1 MLGAFAIASGGWV
14 PPMSVATRI
23 ARTTGGRDADALV
36 DLVQMSVLDLA
47 TQWFESPHVRALA
60 IFRASFLGL
69 PPWAPGTANA
79 FLLTTGGHGRRLG
92 RPVGGSRA
100 FVAALAD
107 AVTAG
112 GGAVRCGFRV
122 ESVNRIDTGW
132 TVRSTEGEQI
142 TATRAVVSAIP
153 PQDFVL
159 RLLSPPDV
167 VPAAT
172 RRRLEALEVV
182 VSNVSQL
189 TLAAA
194 LDTSDCVPTF
204 GDPDSDQSTL
214 WLLAEPDCRGRQLHL
229 DLTRPR
235 AVLRPARWSRS
246 RRRSTPRS
254 RHPDA
259 PRCGPTRSPPARS
272 KDGAGD
278 KPLAEATE
286 GIWRTIGECLPD
298 LRPHVVH
305 EVLTS
310 PRDLTAITGADNPG
324 NHVAPT
330 PAQSLGR
337 RPARGM
343 GNYATPIDG
352 IFVTGAGTH
361 PGGGVNGASGRAC
374 AHAVLRSIGSHR
386 TFRRLGRAGSVARQ
400 LGGAIVAARDL
411 RALPDTSPSD
421 PLRFVSPQSA
431 KIAGPVTKRKVIPWT
446 TNSIA
451 CPWGGPG
458 SPSLDWDWARPRWLR
473 SSGATRRTAR
483 WRPRARAV
491 ERGIR
496 LFDSAPLYGLGESEI
511 RLGRALASIDRDDVV
526 VATKVGRSLLPAPDV
541 AEGVEAVFDFS
552 HDATM
557 RSIESSMR
565 AARTRP
571 ARHRP
576 HPRSRGSPRRG
587 DRRHVRDARPTPRRR
602 CRASRLARHELRRDG
617 ALLPDA
623 TPMWTA

>member
-1 MLGAFAIASGGWV
+1 MTGATADVVVVGGGHNGLICAAYLARAGLDVVVVEQNEVPGGALMWSEWHGHLLEHGAVEHTSVLTSGVVDELGLTELGLRYRTRDVAAIHMFGDGATVTIGRDVDSTAASIAAISTHDARAWAELSELSAPLLGAFAIASGGWV

-100 FVAALAD
+100 FVGALAA
-107 AVTAG
+107 AVTTG

-122 ESVNRIDTGW
+122 ESVNRIETGW
-132 TVRSTEGEQI
+132 TVRSTTGEQI
-142 TATRAVVSAIP
+142 TATRAVVSAIA

-172 RRRLEALEVV
+172 RRRLEALEIV

-194 LDTSDCVPTF
+194 LDTSQCVPTF
-204 GDPDSDQSTL
+204 GDADSDQSTL
-214 WLLAEPDCRGRQLHL
+214 WLLPNPIAAVDTYTSISLGLVPPSPGTLVAFPTSVDPALAPSGRA
-229 DLTRPR
+229 TMWAN
-235 AVLRPARWSRS
+235 AVAAREIQGRS
-246 RRRSTPRS
+246 WE
-254 RHPDA
+254 HA
-259 PRCGPTRSPPARS
+259 A
-272 KDGAGD
+272 
-278 KPLAEATE
+278 AEATE

-298 LRPHVVH
+298 LRSHAVH

-310 PRDLTAITGADNPG
+310 PRDLTAITGAVNPG

-374 AHAVLRSIGSHR
+374 AQAVLRSIGSHR
-386 TFRRLGRAGSVARQ
+386 AFRHLGRAGSVARQ
-400 LGGAIVAARDL
+400 VGGAIVAARDL
-411 RALPDTSPSD
+411 RALPDS
-421 PLRFVSPQSA
+421 
-431 KIAGPVTKRKVIPWT
+431 
-446 TNSIA
+446 TNQ
-451 CPWGGPG
+451 GG
-458 SPSLDWDWARPRWLR
+458 RP
-473 SSGATRRTAR
+473 
-483 WRPRARAV
+483 
-491 ERGIR
+491 E
-496 LFDSAPLYGLGESEI
+496 
-511 RLGRALASIDRDDVV
+511 
-526 VATKVGRSLLPAPDV
+526 VG
-541 AEGVEAVFDFS
+541 
-552 HDATM
+552 
-557 RSIESSMR
+557 
-565 AARTRP
+565 
-571 ARHRP
+571 
-576 HPRSRGSPRRG
+576 
-587 DRRHVRDARPTPRRR
+587 
-602 CRASRLARHELRRDG
+602 
-617 ALLPDA
+617 PDA
-623 TPMWTA
+623 P